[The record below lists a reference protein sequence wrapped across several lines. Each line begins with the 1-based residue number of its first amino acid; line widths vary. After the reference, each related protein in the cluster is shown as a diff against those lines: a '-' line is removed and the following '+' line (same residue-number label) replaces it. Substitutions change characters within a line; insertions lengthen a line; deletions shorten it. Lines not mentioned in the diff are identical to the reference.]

1 MRTTDN
7 NCGKKWDELNP
18 TETDDLKD
26 IKRIANIK
34 INEIKPEEYPNLL
47 VFPNDWNVFFDD
59 IHTSE
64 ILSLTNDNKIKT
76 GNIMGF
82 IGVNNTNLTITSRF
96 SGEDKKDYFLHYM
109 LQKVFAINVLNLQ
122 TSGGKEDIWD
132 FLVFFFPYFLN
143 KALSQGLYKEYRHNE
158 YNDANVRGFIDVKRH
173 LHINIPFVGK
183 VAYSTREYSY
193 DNPVMQIIRHTI
205 EYIKSDKYAGL
216 LTGDTDTI
224 KNITQIMLTT
234 QNYNRNDRQKII
246 NLNKKK
252 PVVHPYFTEYKALQ
266 RLCIRILC
274 NEKISTSNEKEKI
287 HGILFDGAWLWEEYL
302 NTIFAG
308 KGFKHPR
315 NKRKE
320 GGYPLFF
327 DSGEMIYPDFI
338 KESEPSI
345 IVDAK
350 YKHLEKEVD
359 RLDYYQLMAYMYRF
373 NTGRGYLLFPHV
385 GDFEPKE
392 KWILKS
398 FNKKGKERSENKI
411 ILLGMDI
418 PQNRLNFDDFKI
430 TMEESEK
437 ILNSI
442 Q

>member
-1 MRTTDN
+1 
-7 NCGKKWDELNP
+7 LN
-18 TETDDLKD
+18 
-26 IKRIANIK
+26 RIANKK
-34 INEIKPEEYPNLL
+34 INEFTEEEFPNLL
-47 VFPNDWNVFFDD
+47 VFPRKWNAYYDD
-59 IHTSE
+59 VYNSE
-64 ILSLTNDNKIKT
+64 IISLSRENLLKT

-82 IGVNNTNLTITSRF
+82 IGVNKTNLTITSRF
-96 SGEDKKDYFLHYM
+96 ASEDKKDFFLHYM
-109 LQKVFAINVLNLQ
+109 LQKVFATNVLNLQ
-122 TSGGKEDIWD
+122 TSGEKEDIWD

-143 KALSQGLYKEYRHNE
+143 KALSQGLYKEYKHNE
-158 YNDANVRGFIDVKRH
+158 YNDVNVRGIIDVKRH
-173 LHINIPFVGK
+173 LRINIPFVGN

-216 LTGDTDTI
+216 LTGDADTI
-224 KNITQIMLTT
+224 NNISQIMLTT

-266 RLCIRILC
+266 RICVRILC

-302 NTIFAG
+302 NTILAG

-315 NKRKE
+315 NKKKE
-320 GGYPLFF
+320 GGYPLFL
-327 DSGEMIYPDFI
+327 DSGEIIYPDFI
-338 KESEPSI
+338 KETEPSI

-373 NTGRGYLLFPHV
+373 NSSRGYLLFPHI
-385 GDFEPKE
+385 GDFTPKK

-398 FNKKGKERSENKI
+398 FNKKNKERSENEI
-411 ILLGMDI
+411 ILLGMNI
-418 PQNRLNFDDFKI
+418 PQNRLKPADFKNAMK
-430 TMEESEK
+430 TSEEILLEK

-442 Q
+442 H